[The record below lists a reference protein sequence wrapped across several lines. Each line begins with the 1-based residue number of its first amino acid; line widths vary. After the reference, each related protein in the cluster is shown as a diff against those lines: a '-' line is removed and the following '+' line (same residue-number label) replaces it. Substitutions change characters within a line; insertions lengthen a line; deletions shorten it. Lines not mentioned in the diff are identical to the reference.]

1 MWSVIQNVA
10 LSAKETMK
18 KKMTKTNEILSQSSG
33 DDWIEN

>member
-10 LSAKETMK
+10 LSAKETM